1 MPSVEQ
7 KRELLRFKQEHT
19 ELEYEAEIDART
31 EAAKKNA
38 TYANLQKLTQ
48 QNVKAK
54 APVKAASKRRKVA
67 ESDEDEDDV
76 RVIA

>member
-1 MPSVEQ
+1 MFSIEE

-19 ELEYEAEIDART
+19 ELEYEAEMDART

-54 APVKAASKRRKVA
+54 APAKTVSKRRKVA
-67 ESDEDEDDV
+67 ESEEDDDDV
-76 RVIA
+76 SLV